1 MRLCG
6 KSIIGFAQGEATD
19 STFHAVNPATG
30 EALEPAFSNV
40 SPSEVHRAAERAE
53 SAFPVYAAFPGGRR
67 AAFLREIADRIE
79 ALGDTLV
86 QRATAETALPEG
98 RIQAETART
107 TNQIRMFAELIEDDA
122 WADPR
127 IDPGAPDREPL
138 PKPDVRSMWRP
149 LGPVA
154 VFGASNFPLAF
165 SVAGGDSAS
174 ALAAGCPVVAKAHP
188 SHPGVSELVGNAI
201 RAAAEACGMPD
212 GVFSLLIDA
221 GIESGQALVRHPA
234 IRAVGFT
241 GSRRAGIALM
251 EIAARRPVPIPVYAE
266 MSSVNPVFLLPGAL
280 DERADAI
287 ASGLTASCTLGVG
300 QFCTN
305 PGLVFL
311 PTGKNADA
319 FIESVASQF
328 AEAPPGVPLNADIRK
343 AYRDALKRRA
353 EVDGVDPLVLPPA
366 AEDPLSIQPALFA
379 TDCQSFLQSPSLA
392 EEIFGPTSLFV
403 RCPDP
408 DAMIRAAQSLEGQL
422 TATLHFAGDELDL
435 HLPLVRVLE
444 SKAGRILFNGFP
456 TGVEV
461 GPAIVH
467 GGPFPATSDG
477 RSSSVGTHAI
487 SRFCRLLAWQDAP
500 HSILPHPLR
509 SS

>member
-1 MRLCG
+1 MRLSG
-6 KSIIGFAQGEATD
+6 KSIIGFAQGKATD

-30 EALEPAFSNV
+30 EALEPAFSNI
-40 SPSEVHRAAERAE
+40 SISEVDQAAVLAD
-53 SAFPVYAAFPGGRR
+53 SAFSAYAALPPHRR

-79 ALGDTLV
+79 ALGKTLV
-86 QRATAETALPEG
+86 QRAMAETALPEA
-98 RIQAETART
+98 RIQAETTRT
-107 TNQIRMFAELIEDDA
+107 TNQIRMFADLIKEDS

-127 IDPGAPDREPL
+127 INPGDPDREPL
-138 PKPDVRSMWRP
+138 PKPDIRSMLRP

-165 SVAGGDSAS
+165 SVSGGDTAS

-188 SHPGVSELVGNAI
+188 SHPGVSELVGSAV

-212 GVFSLLIDA
+212 GVFSLIIDA
-221 GIESGQALVRHPA
+221 RIESGQALVRHPA

-251 EIAARRPVPIPVYAE
+251 EIAAQRPVPIPVFAE

-280 DERADAI
+280 EERADAI
-287 ASGLTASCTLGVG
+287 AAGLTASCTLGVG

-311 PTGKNADA
+311 PTGEAADA
-319 FIESVASQF
+319 FIQSVASQF
-328 AEAPPGVPLNADIRK
+328 AEAPPGVPLNVGIHK
-343 AYRDALKRRA
+343 AYREAVSNRA
-353 EVDGVDPLVLPPA
+353 GIDGVTSRVLPTDDDRANTIRPT
-366 AEDPLSIQPALFA
+366 LFV
-379 TDCQSFLQSPSLA
+379 TDFTTFLEHPSLA
-392 EEIFGPTSLFV
+392 GEIFGPTTLFV

-408 DAMIRAAQSLEGQL
+408 ESMVRAAQSFEGQL
-422 TATLHFAGDELDL
+422 TATLHFAGDELEL

-444 SKAGRILFNGFP
+444 SVAGRVLFNGFP

-487 SRFCRLLAWQDAP
+487 SRFCRLIAWQDAP
-500 HSILPHPLR
+500 SAILPPALR
-509 SS
+509 